1 MKEKLTLLILML
13 ILVVGSSVFFSG
25 CAGTGSIPEPAEI
38 KYDIR
43 GQWTLNR
50 IFSQGAYS
58 LKILGTFSGDKKE
71 GNIVPESGISGIYR
85 VGGNEGVQVEFYFSY
100 YENGNKIFEQYHG
113 HFVDED
119 NMIGTGTMSEYFD
132 GHPSKQEFAWS
143 AIRN

>member
-13 ILVVGSSVFFSG
+13 ILVLVSSAFFSG

-43 GQWTLNR
+43 GQWTINR
-50 IFSQGAYS
+50 VFEYYS
-58 LKILGTFSGDKKE
+58 LKISGTFTGDKKE

-85 VGGNEGVQVEFYFSY
+85 VGGNGGVQVEFYYSY

-119 NMIGTGTMSEYFD
+119 NMIGTGKKSGYID